1 MSDLEEKEKEL
12 NKLKAKVDNLLK
24 NQHPASDKIDVRKP
38 AQHTE
43 KLWLSLIS
51 QSKKGDEWSTARTE
65 DTFSPRISCD
75 VVQVFLVTEET
86 LVSVTSVL
94 EMN

>member
-1 MSDLEEKEKEL
+1 MSHLEEKEKEL
-12 NKLKAKVDNLLK
+12 NKLKVKVDNLLK

-51 QSKKGDEWSTARTE
+51 QSKK
-65 DTFSPRISCD
+65 
-75 VVQVFLVTEET
+75 VH
-86 LVSVTSVL
+86 
-94 EMN
+94 